1 MLVKERTGFV
11 HAALLCALLGCAHAT
26 APRSPA
32 ESIAAVRAG
41 ALDQCAGRLWAN
53 VRFGGDSGAFAALRE
68 AVTQA
73 NEAAKSDWA
82 YSEEDQR
89 VRGLR
94 QTLDGLADATTETEW
109 NSARDAAE
117 TRVAAAA
124 SEARAHQGVD
134 YAAIRAR
141 LNVWNRAAEAA
152 TAYWRSGSRV
162 QWHALDCLLA
172 PRLRAARLD
181 YGHALVEMVEQGQWP
196 SSALHGPRAEFGAL
210 NASAQYFAA
219 DEIAQICQRLRLAAS
234 RDDRVRG
241 MWALMR
247 GKIECDPEL
256 PMSAADYVARYESES
271 PLVARFLESL
281 LQDTM
286 AQQLRRRTALEQF
299 GRSEVGRFH
308 RIYAPDEREALAA
321 RMWAPVAAAD
331 RDNTAWLQGVLA
343 ERDWFDDAVDGAG
356 AQSDGWLLIQHA
368 DHNPDFQR
376 EMLRRLEPYLAT
388 GRISRSNYA
397 LLWDRVAVKDRRPQR
412 YGTQMACREGE
423 WIADG
428 GVEDPDNLDTR
439 RAAFDLQPWREY
451 QAQIGRIGGACAR
464 L

>member
-1 MLVKERTGFV
+1 MLRGPT
-11 HAALLCALLGCAHAT
+11 ALLLLSAALGCAHAPT
-26 APRSPA
+26 ARAPDDA
-32 ESIAAVRAG
+32 IAAVRTG
-41 ALDQCAGRLWAN
+41 ALDQCASDSWARL
-53 VRFGGDSGAFAALRE
+53 RFADDPAAFAALRE
-68 AVTQA
+68 AVTRA
-73 NEAAKSDWA
+73 DEGAKSDWA
-82 YSEEDQR
+82 YSEADQR

-94 QTLDGLADATTETEW
+94 QTLDGLADAATETEW

-124 SEARAHQGVD
+124 SEARAHQGAD

-152 TAYWRSGSRV
+152 TAYWRDGSRV
-162 QWHALDCLLA
+162 QWHALDCVLA
-172 PRLRAARLD
+172 PRLRAARLE
-181 YGHALVEMVEQGQWP
+181 YGRALAEMVEQGQWP

-219 DEIAQICQRLRLAAS
+219 DEIAQVCERLCLAAS

-247 GKIECDPEL
+247 SKIECDPEL

-281 LQDTM
+281 PQDTM
-286 AQQLRRRTALEQF
+286 AQQIRRRTALEQF

-308 RIYAPDEREALAA
+308 RTYAPDEREAFAA

-343 ERDWFDDAVDGAG
+343 ERDWFDDSVDGAG
-356 AQSDGWLLIQHA
+356 AQSEGWLLIQHA
-368 DHNPDFQR
+368 DHDPDFQR
-376 EMLRRLEPYLAT
+376 GMLRRLEPHLST

-397 LLWDRVAVKDRRPQR
+397 LLWDRVAVKDGRPQR

-423 WIADG
+423 WIADE
-428 GVEDPDNLDTR
+428 GVEDPDDLDAR
-439 RAAFDLQPWREY
+439 RAAFDLQPWQEY
-451 QAQIGRIGGACAR
+451 QAQIARIGGACVR
-464 L
+464 S